1 MLLRSPGLDGVDAF
15 STVTQMTD
23 HLERE
28 GLLGPSASGG
38 EKVAFVFGREVT
50 GLTAEEVAACS
61 AVCSIHMGR
70 LQESLSLSHAVSIA
84 LCAAFERSSTCDYRA
99 TLQD

>member
-1 MLLRSPGLDGVDAF
+1 MGGQRLLWQAGEFSSVQEALQGCSYSVAFTRWPQGLDGVDAF

-38 EKVAFVFGREVT
+38 EKVAFVFGRE
-50 GLTAEEVAACS
+50 
-61 AVCSIHMGR
+61 
-70 LQESLSLSHAVSIA
+70 
-84 LCAAFERSSTCDYRA
+84 FDK
-99 TLQD
+99 